1 MFWFK
6 LKSNHNIS
14 ILNYKK
20 RLQNRTTMRNQSKN
34 RSKKQRNL
42 CLYKSLNKVLKD
54 EKGYCYS
61 NQKLKNMIARK
72 ERKKYNSLGD
82 ADDIQN
88 FCDIEKYSVILVNN
102 INGNFD
108 FNQIYRYFIPVIN
121 WNKQYLVI
129 CYTKKHFVPILKK
142 KISIIENSLIQD
154 TLNIKYKKR
163 SNTFENT
170 IPQIL
175 NDIYFV
181 NEEQQI
187 QDAISKSLNN
197 ISFVDEE
204 QQIQD
209 AINKSLNLISFEEVE
224 LQKVLK
230 LSYSNY

>member
-61 NQKLKNMIARK
+61 NLKLKNMIASK

-88 FCDIEKYSVILVNN
+88 FCNIEKYSVILVNN

-108 FNQIYRYFIPVIN
+108 FNLIYRYFIPIIN

-142 KISIIENSLIQD
+142 KISVIENSLVQD
-154 TLNIKYKKR
+154 TLNIEYKKR
-163 SNTFENT
+163 NNTFDSEEQ
-170 IPQIL
+170 QIQEAIGKSL
-175 NDIYFV
+175 NNISFV

-187 QDAISKSLNN
+187 QEAIGKSLND
-197 ISFVDEE
+197 ISFD
-204 QQIQD
+204 
-209 AINKSLNLISFEEVE
+209 EVE
-224 LQKVLK
+224 LQKVIK

>member
-1 MFWFK
+1 MNILNQNILNRIVFWFK

-108 FNQIYRYFIPVIN
+108 FNLIYRYFIPIIN

-142 KISIIENSLIQD
+142 KISVIENSLVQD
-154 TLNIKYKKR
+154 TLNIEYKKR
-163 SNTFENT
+163 NNTFDSEEQ
-170 IPQIL
+170 QIQEAIGKRL
-175 NDIYFV
+175 NNISFV

-187 QDAISKSLNN
+187 QEAIGKSLND
-197 ISFVDEE
+197 ISFD
-204 QQIQD
+204 
-209 AINKSLNLISFEEVE
+209 EVE
-224 LQKVLK
+224 LQKVIK